1 MALFL
6 EKFTPL
12 AKILHCRRQWRHWQI
27 SPLTG
32 CAASQNDVKWLRP
45 GWSGLTSSKLS
56 HWTQSSHL
64 RCWSWS
70 RCKWWQ
76 FEKLF
81 LLLVSFLGG
90 LCWTTCYWAILQLN
104 RKDLF
109 SVHYQMIFVF
119 NQFHICKVQRNE
131 NCRCKFALLIFS
143 TRNEYQEI
151 WAAGYFAL
159 SPAQYF
165 SCRMM
170 SRTRLQFDSAF
181 LQSAQSALTHWNASK
196 FFRSVTV
203 TPAELLA
210 STRPSFLTRESLW
223 EPPAAAGWQTE
234 TQIHCYLRPSFAAS
248 TPLP

>member
-1 MALFL
+1 MNLLIHTDLVSMSMMIKMVL
-6 EKFTPL
+6 EASVPCSELYVRISLVAPSSMTPTATRL
-12 AKILHCRRQWRHWQI
+12 TKD
-27 SPLTG
+27 TG

-56 HWTQSSHL
+56 HSTHSSHL
-64 RCWSWS
+64 RWQWCWSWS

-90 LCWTTCYWAILQLN
+90 LCWTTCFWAILQLN

-181 LQSAQSALTHWNASK
+181 LQSA
-196 FFRSVTV
+196 
-203 TPAELLA
+203 
-210 STRPSFLTRESLW
+210 
-223 EPPAAAGWQTE
+223 
-234 TQIHCYLRPSFAAS
+234 
-248 TPLP
+248 

>member
-1 MALFL
+1 MTAL
-6 EKFTPL
+6 T
-12 AKILHCRRQWRHWQI
+12 
-27 SPLTG
+27 
-32 CAASQNDVKWLRP
+32 N
-45 GWSGLTSSKLS
+45 LTSDWLCSVTKRRKMAATRVKRFDLLEAVTVQVNS
-56 HWTQSSHL
+56 THSSHL
-64 RCWSWS
+64 RWQWCWSWS

-90 LCWTTCYWAILQLN
+90 LCWTTCSWAILQLN

-159 SPAQYF
+159 SPAQYYNSIVAIWCPGQDF
-165 SCRMM
+165 S
-170 SRTRLQFDSAF
+170 
-181 LQSAQSALTHWNASK
+181 LTVRSFRVRKAPWLTEMHRSFSEAS
-196 FFRSVTV
+196 
-203 TPAELLA
+203 LLH
-210 STRPSFLTRESLW
+210 RPSF
-223 EPPAAAGWQTE
+223 
-234 TQIHCYLRPSFAAS
+234 
-248 TPLP
+248 

>member
-1 MALFL
+1 MTAL
-6 EKFTPL
+6 T
-12 AKILHCRRQWRHWQI
+12 
-27 SPLTG
+27 
-32 CAASQNDVKWLRP
+32 N
-45 GWSGLTSSKLS
+45 LTSDWLCSVTKRRKMAATRVKRFDLLEAVTVQVNS
-56 HWTQSSHL
+56 THSSHL
-64 RCWSWS
+64 RWQWCWSWS

-81 LLLVSFLGG
+81 LLLVSLLGG
-90 LCWTTCYWAILQLN
+90 LYWTTCYWAILQLN

-119 NQFHICKVQRNE
+119 NQFHICKVQRSE

-223 EPPAAAGWQTE
+223 EPSAAAGWQTE

>member
-1 MALFL
+1 MIRMVL
-6 EKFTPL
+6 EVSSPCSELYVRISLVAPSSMTPTATRL
-12 AKILHCRRQWRHWQI
+12 TKD
-27 SPLTG
+27 TG

-56 HWTQSSHL
+56 HSTHSSHL
-64 RCWSWS
+64 RWQWCWSWS

-76 FEKLF
+76 IEKLCI
-81 LLLVSFLGG
+81 LLVSFLCR
-90 LCWTTCYWAILQLN
+90 LCWTTCSWAILQLN

-143 TRNEYQEI
+143 TRNEYQET
-151 WAAGYFAL
+151 WAAAYFAL
-159 SPAQYF
+159 SPAQYY

-181 LQSAQSALTHWNASK
+181 LHSA
-196 FFRSVTV
+196 
-203 TPAELLA
+203 
-210 STRPSFLTRESLW
+210 
-223 EPPAAAGWQTE
+223 
-234 TQIHCYLRPSFAAS
+234 
-248 TPLP
+248 